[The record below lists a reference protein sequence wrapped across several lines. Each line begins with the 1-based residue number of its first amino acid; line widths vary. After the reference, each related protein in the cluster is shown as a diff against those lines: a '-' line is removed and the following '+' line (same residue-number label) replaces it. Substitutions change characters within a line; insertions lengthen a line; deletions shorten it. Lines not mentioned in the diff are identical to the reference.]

1 MAIEKQD
8 LLQYISP
15 ADLRSYGL
23 IPELIGRF
31 PVVSHLRPL
40 DRHALKRI
48 LTEPKNALMK
58 QFVRIFELDNIR
70 LTFDQDV
77 LDFIVDKALEFELG
91 ARGLR
96 SICEA
101 ILMDAMYEMPSSNKK
116 KFHLSLEIAKSAFD
130 KSKVSSLFAA

>member
-1 MAIEKQD
+1 
-8 LLQYISP
+8 
-15 ADLRSYGL
+15 
-23 IPELIGRF
+23 
-31 PVVSHLRPL
+31 
-40 DRHALKRI
+40 
-48 LTEPKNALMK
+48 MK

-116 KFHLSLEIAKSAFD
+116 KFHVNLEIAKSAFD
-130 KSKVSSLFAA
+130 KSKVSTLFAA

>member
-1 MAIEKQD
+1 M
-8 LLQYISP
+8 
-15 ADLRSYGL
+15 
-23 IPELIGRF
+23 
-31 PVVSHLRPL
+31 
-40 DRHALKRI
+40 KRI

-116 KFHLSLEIAKSAFD
+116 KFHVSLEIAKSAFD